1 MMNARRD
8 DTGIYT
14 LKIENEHGSDS
25 ADVSVIVT
33 VAPSKPHGPLK
44 IHDVYAEGCTCD
56 WAPPQDDGDAP
67 IMHYLI
73 EKLEGKQTQWV
84 ACGRTN
90 GDTTTCHIVG
100 LNPGEKGPNQVEKFF
115 KSLYY
120 VRSIHENVKHENYHK
135 NNTTKSTS

>member
-1 MMNARRD
+1 MEKGFKFKIKIRNILFKISKVTMMNARRD
-8 DTGIYT
+8 DTGNYT

-44 IHDVYAEGCTCD
+44 IHDVYAEGCTCE
-56 WAPPQDDGDAP
+56 WAPPLDDGDSP
-67 IMHYLI
+67 ITHYLI
-73 EKLEGKQTQWV
+73 EKLEGKQTQWI

-100 LNPGEKGPNQVEKFF
+100 LNTGEKYQ
-115 KSLYY
+115 
-120 VRSIHENVKHENYHK
+120 
-135 NNTTKSTS
+135 